1 MNEKQC
7 YFASS
12 NSMLGFQSYF
22 DLIYD
27 TNKLKRIYIIKGGP
41 GTGKSST
48 IRAVG
53 EHFKSEKCEY
63 FLCSSDPSSLD
74 GLIINGEF
82 AIIDGTSPHA
92 IEAKYPGAVETLIN
106 NANGMKKGIQKRRNE
121 IVLLNN
127 EKSKLFKGAYAFLKA
142 SGEIKKEYVKNI
154 SSGIDVGKLDAAISR
169 YFKQNLKRGEGY
181 AEHVRLIEGITPQG
195 RYNTHS
201 FEAQSK
207 RKTIIINGKGYE
219 EIIYK
224 RFIEKAKEY
233 GINTHISFDPLIPF
247 SPNGLLFSELSTCIV
262 NYNESVHG
270 NVDYDKYK
278 VINCERFLDKDT
290 MSNMRSRIR
299 FAGKCSQSLI
309 DEAIHYF
316 SEASKIH
323 KELESIYYEYTDFG
337 CVDENT
343 YNIIN
348 EIKDNL
354 RHE

>member
-27 TNKLKRIYIIKGGP
+27 TDKLKRIYIIKGGP

-48 IRAVG
+48 IRAIG
-53 EHFKSEKCEY
+53 ERFEKEKCEF

-74 GLIINGEF
+74 GLIINDEF

-92 IEAKYPGAVETLIN
+92 TEAKYPGAVETLIN
-106 NANGMKKGIQKRRNE
+106 NAVGMKSGIEIRRNE
-121 IVLLNN
+121 IISLNN
-127 EKSKLFKGAYAFLKA
+127 EKTKLYKGAYAYLKA
-142 SGEIKKEYVKNI
+142 SGEIKKEYIKTI
-154 SSGIDVGKLDAAISR
+154 SSNINLSKLDAAINR
-169 YFKQNLKRGEGY
+169 YFKQNLKHGNGY
-181 AEHVRLIEGITPQG
+181 SEHIRLTEGITPQG
-195 RYNTHS
+195 IYNTHS
-201 FEAQSK
+201 FEATSDL
-207 RKTIIINGKGYE
+207 KTIIVNGKGYE

-233 GINTHISFDPLIPF
+233 GIKTYISFDPLIPY
-247 SPNGLLFSELSTCIV
+247 SPNGLYFSELSTCIV
-262 NYNESVHG
+262 NYNESAHG
-270 NVDYDKYK
+270 NVDYDEYK
-278 VINCERFLDKDT
+278 VINCERFIDKEA
-290 MSNMRSRIR
+290 MSNIRSKIR

-309 DEAIHYF
+309 DEAIYYF

-323 KELESIYYEYTDFG
+323 KELEKIYFEYTDFG

-343 YNIIN
+343 YKIIN
-348 EIKDNL
+348 EIESYL
-354 RHE
+354 WHE